1 MTTNHSSVAALAA
14 FALATSMV
22 GVVGAVGLAPSSSA
36 AGTIVFTSPGSISI
50 PQLGNATPYPATIP
64 VSGLTTP
71 ITDVDV
77 TLTGLTQD
85 CLNDLAVLLVAPTG
99 QKSLVMAHVPDSQCQ
114 QTGSEG
120 DAVDGVQ
127 NVHLTFDDSA
137 AGPVPDP
144 AVSGTYKPTDGNPGS
159 PIEFPPPAPASGS
172 QPATLSVFNGINGN
186 GAWSLFVR
194 DVGGIADSA
203 GGDAGMAGGDAG
215 QISSGWTLSITT
227 ASAVLDT
234 TAPDTTITRR
244 PTYRHPR
251 HSRFKAV
258 SSEAGSTFRCRVDGG
273 PVQPCGPKI
282 DYIGLK
288 KGKHTL
294 VVYAVDAAGNADATP
309 ASATWKVWRR
319 GTGHLPQ

>member
-1 MTTNHSSVAALAA
+1 M
-14 FALATSMV
+14 
-22 GVVGAVGLAPSSSA
+22 
-36 AGTIVFTSPGSISI
+36 FTSPESISI
-50 PQLGNATPYPATIP
+50 PQLGNATPYPATIQ

-99 QKSLVMAHVPDSQCQ
+99 QKSLVMADVPDSQCQ

-120 DAVDGVQ
+120 RRGRRRPERQPDLRRLRRRTG
-127 NVHLTFDDSA
+127 
-137 AGPVPDP
+137 AGPGRLGYLPAHGRQPGFAHRVPS
-144 AVSGTYKPTDGNPGS
+144 ARAGRW
-159 PIEFPPPAPASGS
+159 
-172 QPATLSVFNGINGN
+172 QPAGHPVGLQRHQRQRDMV
-186 GAWSLFVR
+186 AVR
-194 DVGGIADSA
+194 PRRGWDRRQRGRGRRDGGW
-203 GGDAGMAGGDAG
+203 GRRP
-215 QISSGWTLSITT
+215 ISGGWTLSITT

-282 DYIGLK
+282 DYVGLK